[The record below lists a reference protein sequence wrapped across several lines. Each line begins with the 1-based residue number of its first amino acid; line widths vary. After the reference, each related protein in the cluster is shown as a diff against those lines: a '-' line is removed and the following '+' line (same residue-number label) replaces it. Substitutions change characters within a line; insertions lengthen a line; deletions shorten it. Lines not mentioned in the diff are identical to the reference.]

1 MSNPRKTVFI
11 YTMPGDWHAI
21 LAEAALKQRGHRVL
35 RYFGTDFPALADIEF
50 EYGDGGESLR
60 LHTIDGSYALSEFD
74 VVWNRRMTAPRL
86 PADID
91 PRDRDY
97 VSLQLRFG
105 DASLRSLLR
114 DAFWINPYDAARN
127 ADHKPKQLQLALHNG
142 LKIPQTLVSNRP
154 EAIRRFIDAHPS
166 VIHKPLI
173 GAAWE
178 EDDKTLSTYTAR
190 VRAEDLPGDALLRA
204 APGIFQAQVRKQFEV
219 RAQFFG
225 ASYFALK
232 IDSARIEYGEMDWR
246 LHQNG
251 AMTDG
256 SVALP
261 DAVYRACM
269 KQLDSLGLVAG
280 AFDFIV
286 TPEDEWIYLEVNEA
300 GQFIFVEQWHS
311 EFTLFDALCDFIESR
326 DPAFRYQA
334 KPGAQRLADLIA
346 TANPE
351 LASEQDASRRA
362 APAGAAAG
370 TTGDATGETRAEP
383 QAEAA

>member
-1 MSNPRKTVFI
+1 MSNPQKTVFI

-50 EYGDGGESLR
+50 EYSGSGESLQ
-60 LHTIDGSYALSEFD
+60 LHTIDGSYRLSEFD
-74 VVWNRRMTAPRL
+74 VVWNRRMTAPKL
-86 PADID
+86 PTGID

-127 ADHKPKQLQLALHNG
+127 ADHKPKQLQLALRNG
-142 LKIPQTLVSNRP
+142 LKIPETLISNRP

-166 VIHKPLI
+166 VIHKPLV
-173 GAAWE
+173 GSAWE
-178 EDDKTLSTYTAR
+178 EGDKTLSTYTAR
-190 VRAEDLPGDALLRA
+190 VRAEDLPNETLLRA
-204 APGIFQAQVRKQFEV
+204 APGIFQVQVRKQFEV

-232 IDSARIEYGEMDWR
+232 IDSTRIEYGEMDWR

-256 SVALP
+256 SVTLP

-269 KQLDSLGLVAG
+269 KQLQSLGLVAG

-300 GQFIFVEQWHS
+300 GQFIFVEQWHT
-311 EFTLFDALCDFIESR
+311 EFTLFDALCDFIESG
-326 DPAFRYQA
+326 DAAFEYRQ
-334 KPGAQRLADLIA
+334 KPNAQRLADLIE
-346 TANPE
+346 TVKPE
-351 LASEQDASRRA
+351 LVSEQDASRRA
-362 APAGAAAG
+362 TLAQTSA
-370 TTGDATGETRAEP
+370 ETPCEASAEA

>member
-1 MSNPRKTVFI
+1 MSNPYKTVFI
-11 YTMPGDWHAI
+11 YTMPGDWHAV

-35 RYFGTDFPALADIEF
+35 RYFGTDFPALADVEF
-50 EYGDGGESLR
+50 EYGEGGESLR
-60 LHTIDGSYALSEFD
+60 LHTIDGSYQLSDFD
-74 VVWNRRMTAPRL
+74 VVWNRRMTAPKL
-86 PADID
+86 PSGID

-105 DASLRSLLR
+105 DAAMRSLLR
-114 DAFWINPYDAARN
+114 EAFWINPYDAARN
-127 ADHKPKQLQLALHNG
+127 ADHKPKQLQLALRNG
-142 LKIPQTLVSNRP
+142 LNIPETLVSNRP

-190 VRAEDLPGDALLRA
+190 VRAEDLPGEALLRA
-204 APGIFQAQVRKQFEV
+204 APGIFQAQVPKQFEV

-232 IDSARIEYGEMDWR
+232 IDSTRIEYGEMDWR

-286 TPEDEWIYLEVNEA
+286 TPDDEWIYLEVNEA
-300 GQFIFVEQWHS
+300 GQFIFVEQWHT
-311 EFTLFDALCDFIESR
+311 EFTLFDALCDFIESA
-326 DPAFRYQA
+326 DPAFQYQR
-334 KPGAQRLADLIA
+334 KPGAQRLADLIE
-346 TANPE
+346 TVDPE
-351 LASEQDASRRA
+351 RICEQDAARRVA
-362 APAGAAAG
+362 S
-370 TTGDATGETRAEP
+370 AEAVYGQSAEASAQA

>member
-1 MSNPRKTVFI
+1 MSNPYKTVFI
-11 YTMPGDWHAI
+11 YTMPGDWHAV

-35 RYFGTDFPALADIEF
+35 RYFGTDFPALADVEF
-50 EYGDGGESLR
+50 EYGEGGESLR
-60 LHTIDGSYALSEFD
+60 LHTIDGSYQLSDFD
-74 VVWNRRMTAPRL
+74 VVWNRRMTAPKL
-86 PADID
+86 PSGID

-105 DASLRSLLR
+105 DAAMRSLLR
-114 DAFWINPYDAARN
+114 EAFWINPYDAARN
-127 ADHKPKQLQLALHNG
+127 ADHKPKQLQLALRNG
-142 LKIPQTLVSNRP
+142 LKIPETLVSNRP

-190 VRAEDLPGDALLRA
+190 VRAEDLPGEALLRA
-204 APGIFQAQVRKQFEV
+204 APGIFQAQVPKQFEV

-232 IDSARIEYGEMDWR
+232 IDSTRIEYGEMDWR

-256 SVALP
+256 SVTLP

-286 TPEDEWIYLEVNEA
+286 TPNDEWIYLEVNEA
-300 GQFIFVEQWHS
+300 GQFIFVEQWHT
-311 EFTLFDALCDFIESR
+311 EFTLFDALCDFIESA
-326 DPAFRYQA
+326 DPAFQYQR
-334 KPGAQRLADLIA
+334 KPGAQRLADLIE
-346 TANPE
+346 TVDPE
-351 LASEQDASRRA
+351 RICEQDAARRVA
-362 APAGAAAG
+362 S
-370 TTGDATGETRAEP
+370 AEAVYGQSAEASAQA

>member
-1 MSNPRKTVFI
+1 MSNPHKTVFI

-35 RYFGTDFPALADIEF
+35 RYFGTDFPALADVEF
-50 EYGDGGESLR
+50 EYGEGGESLR
-60 LHTIDGSYALSEFD
+60 LHTIDGSYQLSDFD

-86 PADID
+86 PPGID

-105 DASLRSLLR
+105 DAAMRSLLR
-114 DAFWINPYDAARN
+114 EAFWINPYDAARN
-127 ADHKPKQLQLALHNG
+127 ADHKPKQLQLALRNG
-142 LKIPQTLVSNRP
+142 LKIPETLVSNRP

-190 VRAEDLPGDALLRA
+190 VRAEDLPGEALLRA
-204 APGIFQAQVRKQFEV
+204 APGIFQAQVPKQFEV

-232 IDSARIEYGEMDWR
+232 IDSTRIEYGEMDWR

-286 TPEDEWIYLEVNEA
+286 TPDDEWIYLEVNEA
-300 GQFIFVEQWHS
+300 GQFIFVEQWHT
-311 EFTLFDALCDFIESR
+311 EFTLFDALCDFIESG
-326 DPAFRYQA
+326 DPAFEYRQ
-334 KPGAQRLADLIA
+334 KPGAQRLADLIE
-346 TANPE
+346 TVDPE
-351 LASEQDASRRA
+351 RICEQDDARRV
-362 APAGAAAG
+362 APAEAVSGQP
-370 TTGDATGETRAEP
+370 AEASAEA

>member
-1 MSNPRKTVFI
+1 MSNPYKTVFI
-11 YTMPGDWHAI
+11 YTMPGDWHAV

-35 RYFGTDFPALADIEF
+35 RYFGTDFPALADVEF
-50 EYGDGGESLR
+50 EYGEGGESLR
-60 LHTIDGSYALSEFD
+60 LHTIDGSYQLSDFD
-74 VVWNRRMTAPRL
+74 VVWNRRMTAPKL
-86 PADID
+86 PSGID

-105 DASLRSLLR
+105 DAAMRSLLR
-114 DAFWINPYDAARN
+114 EAFWINPYDAARN
-127 ADHKPKQLQLALHNG
+127 ADHKPKQLQLALRNG
-142 LKIPQTLVSNRP
+142 LKIPETLVSNRP

-190 VRAEDLPGDALLRA
+190 VRAEDLPGEALLRA
-204 APGIFQAQVRKQFEV
+204 APGIFQAQVPKQFEV

-232 IDSARIEYGEMDWR
+232 IDSTRIEYGEMDWR

-286 TPEDEWIYLEVNEA
+286 TPDDEWIYLEVNEA
-300 GQFIFVEQWHS
+300 GQFIFVEQWHT
-311 EFTLFDALCDFIESR
+311 EFTLFDALCDFIESA
-326 DPAFRYQA
+326 DPAFQYQR
-334 KPGAQRLADLIA
+334 KPGAQRLADLIE
-346 TANPE
+346 TVDPE
-351 LASEQDASRRA
+351 RICEQDAARRI
-362 APAGAAAG
+362 APAEAASG
-370 TTGDATGETRAEP
+370 QSAEASAQA

>member
-1 MSNPRKTVFI
+1 MSNPYKTVFI
-11 YTMPGDWHAI
+11 YTMPGDWHAV

-35 RYFGTDFPALADIEF
+35 RYFGTDFPALADVEF
-50 EYGDGGESLR
+50 EYGEGGESLR
-60 LHTIDGSYALSEFD
+60 LHTIDGSYQLSDFD
-74 VVWNRRMTAPRL
+74 VVWNRRMTAPKL
-86 PADID
+86 PSGID

-105 DASLRSLLR
+105 DAAMRSLLR
-114 DAFWINPYDAARN
+114 EAFWINPYDAARN
-127 ADHKPKQLQLALHNG
+127 ADHKPKQLQLALRNG
-142 LKIPQTLVSNRP
+142 LKIPETLVSNRP

-190 VRAEDLPGDALLRA
+190 VRAEDLPDEALLRA
-204 APGIFQAQVRKQFEV
+204 APGIFQAQVPKQFEV

-232 IDSARIEYGEMDWR
+232 IDSTRIEYGEMDWR

-286 TPEDEWIYLEVNEA
+286 TPNDEWIYLEVNEA
-300 GQFIFVEQWHS
+300 GQFIFVEQWHT
-311 EFTLFDALCDFIESR
+311 EFTLFDALCDFIESA
-326 DPAFRYQA
+326 DPAFQYQR
-334 KPGAQRLADLIA
+334 KPGAQRLADLIE
-346 TANPE
+346 TVDPE
-351 LASEQDASRRA
+351 RICEQDAARRVA
-362 APAGAAAG
+362 S
-370 TTGDATGETRAEP
+370 AEAVYGQSAEASAQA

>member
-1 MSNPRKTVFI
+1 MSNPQKTVFI

-60 LHTIDGSYALSEFD
+60 LHTIDGSYDLSEFD
-74 VVWNRRMTAPRL
+74 VVWNRRMTAPKL
-86 PADID
+86 PTGID

-127 ADHKPKQLQLALHNG
+127 ADHKPKQLQLALRNG
-142 LKIPQTLVSNRP
+142 LKIPETLVSNRP

-166 VIHKPLI
+166 VIHKPLV
-173 GAAWE
+173 GSAWE
-178 EDDKTLSTYTAR
+178 ENDKTLSTYTAR
-190 VRAEDLPGDALLRA
+190 VRAEDLPNEALLRA

-232 IDSARIEYGEMDWR
+232 IDSTRIEYGEMDWR

-256 SVALP
+256 SVTLP

-269 KQLDSLGLVAG
+269 KQLQSLGLVAG

-300 GQFIFVEQWHS
+300 GQFIFVEQWHT
-311 EFTLFDALCDFIESR
+311 EFTLFDALCDFIESG
-326 DPAFRYQA
+326 DAAFEYRR
-334 KPGAQRLADLIA
+334 KPDAQRLVDLIE
-346 TANPE
+346 TVKPE
-351 LASEQDASRRA
+351 LVSEQDASRRA
-362 APAGAAAG
+362 ALAQTSA
-370 TTGDATGETRAEP
+370 ETPCEASAEA

>member
-1 MSNPRKTVFI
+1 MSKPQKTVFI

-50 EYGDGGESLR
+50 EYSGSGESLQ
-60 LHTIDGSYALSEFD
+60 LHTIDASYRLSEFD
-74 VVWNRRMTAPRL
+74 VVWNRRMTAPKL
-86 PADID
+86 PTGID

-127 ADHKPKQLQLALHNG
+127 ADHKPKQLQLALRNG
-142 LKIPQTLVSNRP
+142 LKIPETLVSNRP

-166 VIHKPLI
+166 VIHKPLV
-173 GAAWE
+173 GSAWE
-178 EDDKTLSTYTAR
+178 ENDKTLSTYTAR
-190 VRAEDLPGDALLRA
+190 VRAEDLPNEALLRA
-204 APGIFQAQVRKQFEV
+204 APGIFQAQVPKQFEV

-232 IDSARIEYGEMDWR
+232 IDSTRIEYGEMDWR

-251 AMTDG
+251 AMTEG

-286 TPEDEWIYLEVNEA
+286 TPDDEWIYLEVNEA
-300 GQFIFVEQWHS
+300 GQFIFVEQWHT
-311 EFTLFDALCDFIESR
+311 EFTLFDALCDFIESG
-326 DPAFRYQA
+326 DVAFEYRQ
-334 KPGAQRLADLIA
+334 KPDAQRLADLIE
-346 TANPE
+346 TVKPE
-351 LASEQDASRRA
+351 LVSEQDASRRA
-362 APAGAAAG
+362 ALA
-370 TTGDATGETRAEP
+370 ETPCEASAEA

>member
-1 MSNPRKTVFI
+1 MSNPYKTVFI
-11 YTMPGDWHAI
+11 YTMPGDWHAV

-35 RYFGTDFPALADIEF
+35 RYFGTDFPALADVEF
-50 EYGDGGESLR
+50 EYGEGGESLR
-60 LHTIDGSYALSEFD
+60 LHTIDGSYQLSDFD
-74 VVWNRRMTAPRL
+74 VVWNRRMTAPKL
-86 PADID
+86 PSGID

-105 DASLRSLLR
+105 DAAMRSLLR
-114 DAFWINPYDAARN
+114 EAFWINPYDAARN
-127 ADHKPKQLQLALHNG
+127 ADHKPKQLQLALRNG
-142 LKIPQTLVSNRP
+142 LKIPETLVSNRP

-190 VRAEDLPGDALLRA
+190 VRAEDLPGEALLRA
-204 APGIFQAQVRKQFEV
+204 APGIFQAQVPKQFEV

-232 IDSARIEYGEMDWR
+232 IDSTRIEYGEMDWR

-286 TPEDEWIYLEVNEA
+286 TPDDEWIYLEVNEA
-300 GQFIFVEQWHS
+300 GQFIFVEQWHT
-311 EFTLFDALCDFIESR
+311 EFTLFDALCDFIESA
-326 DPAFRYQA
+326 DPAFRYQR
-334 KPGAQRLADLIA
+334 KPGAQRLADLIE
-346 TANPE
+346 TVDPE
-351 LASEQDASRRA
+351 RICEQDAARRVA
-362 APAGAAAG
+362 S
-370 TTGDATGETRAEP
+370 AEAVYGQSAEASAQA